1 MKQWRGRIV
10 LGAIAAL
17 VIVFLVMLFRPQVPS
32 DRIPDY
38 QISSQLPAN
47 QVDYYPLQQNLDGAY
62 YRPLGEWL
70 GRLILPTVAE
80 TKATPGDWVW
90 LELYQAPSIQQGL
103 VGQKLRL
110 TWQSNADL
118 EKYLRLVTTDVNFTP
133 AALNSERRG
142 NLLPDRLNGRSQVGP
157 LQSLAGARP
166 VDDVLVRFPRAQVN
180 IPAGNRAE
188 IKLPTMPEMVTGRYQ
203 ALVKII
209 GPDPKADPST
219 VPKDCPGSQP
229 CATDL
234 MLVQHYNAIS
244 KQFDGPQETI
254 RIPQQPRLNG
264 DRFMS
269 TPRDL
274 ATVAVGRA
282 GWYIYGAQGQDG
294 LFTVQSLQPRSLVQL
309 QPDEQIFRLG
319 PGRDYISQQ
328 NWHHTPARKGTAQKV
343 LLDPRSDSPEVALGQ
358 WQEGDRLL
366 GMHLFGG
373 IGGKLGEKTML
384 GTVTGHFAF
393 SLPKIVRDPFTDEL
407 QWEIPYYQVYA
418 HNPQGIIAG
427 SQTWEN
433 YAGNLQRGWVQSRP
447 FADVMVKLDL
457 LQDYNF
463 GEVVLSPLDELQKQ
477 LQIMMARY
485 RTGDGTGYAGV
496 SPAAS
501 CVQDSNQ
508 ALYLAIV
515 GLQQKVENSPEI
527 LSWLDQ
533 HPSSPE
539 SQRFQR
545 LKQLGDRLLAMLKP
559 RGVTREDWQNNA
571 ATLAGLDPDNPTNQ
585 YDFIQDNTLVNAL
598 LSWQSM
604 LPRVNQDIL
613 NQIFLEQG
621 AQLWF
626 MRPNQVGG
634 AMPEILPL
642 APTSIFGDVPVF
654 SALARRTLGAIV
666 LLPKPQDWQF
676 FGIAV
681 VVYGAIA
688 IPLGMKFGLLQW
700 QWWEQSLGGSVKS
713 ILALFFLPALGEE
726 LVFRVMLLP
735 YPTEL
740 NLFWPTLGAM
750 ALSLVLFLI
759 YHPLNAL
766 LFYPRGRNL
775 FFQPIFLALT
785 GLLGIVTTALY
796 WYSGSLW
803 LITIFHWLVVT
814 VWLMALGG
822 YGKLAHQEAKR

>member
-1 MKQWRGRIV
+1 MKQWRWRMV
-10 LGAIAAL
+10 LVAIAAL
-17 VIVFLVMLFRPQVPS
+17 VVISLATLFQPQETS
-32 DRIPDY
+32 GRIPDY

-47 QVDYYPLQQNLDGAY
+47 QVDYYPLQQNLDEAY

-70 GRLILPTVAE
+70 GRLILPTVEE
-80 TKATPGDWVW
+80 TKARTGDWVW

-118 EKYLRLVTTDVNFTP
+118 DRYLKLVTTDVNFTP
-133 AALNSERRG
+133 AALKSEQAG
-142 NLLPDRLNGRSQVGP
+142 NLLPNRLNGRSQVGP

-166 VDDVLVRFPRAQVN
+166 VDDVLVRFVQAQVN
-180 IPAGNRAE
+180 VPVGNQAE
-188 IKLPTMPEMVTGRYQ
+188 IKLATMPEMVTGRYQ

-209 GPDPKADPST
+209 GPAPNAPANAI
-219 VPKDCPGSQP
+219 PQDCPGTKP
-229 CATDL
+229 CPADL
-234 MLVQHYNAIS
+234 MLVQHYNPGS
-244 KQFDGPQETI
+244 KEFDGPQETI
-254 RIPQQPRLNG
+254 RIPQQPHLNG

-274 ATVAVGRA
+274 ASSPVGQA
-282 GWYIYGAQGQDG
+282 GWYVYGAQGKDG
-294 LFTVQSLQPRSLVQL
+294 IFTVQSLNPRSLVQL

-319 PGRDYISQQ
+319 PGRDYISHKNWQ
-328 NWHHTPARKGTAQKV
+328 NTPARKGTVQKV
-343 LLDPRSDSPEVALGQ
+343 LVDPRSDSPAVALGQ

-373 IGGKLGEKTML
+373 IGGALGEKIML
-384 GTVTGHFAF
+384 GTVTGHFSF
-393 SLPKIVRDPFTDEL
+393 SLPKVIRDPFTEEL

-433 YAGNLQRGWVQSRP
+433 YAGNLQRGWIQSRP
-447 FADVMVKLDL
+447 FADVVVKLDVL
-457 LQDYNF
+457 EDYNF
-463 GEVVLSPLDELQKQ
+463 GGSVLSPLDELQKQ

-515 GLQQKVENSPEI
+515 GLQQKVQNSPEI
-527 LSWLDQ
+527 ITWLAQ
-533 HPSSPE
+533 HGNSPE
-539 SQRFQR
+539 NQRFQR
-545 LKQLGDRLLAMLKP
+545 LQQLGDRLLTMLKP
-559 RGVTREDWQNNA
+559 RGITREDWQNNA

-585 YDFIQDNTLVNAL
+585 YDFIQENTLANAL

-604 LPRVNQDIL
+604 LPRLNQDIL

-634 AMPEILPL
+634 SMPEILPL
-642 APTSIFGDVPVF
+642 APTGIFGDVPVL
-654 SALARRTLGAIV
+654 SALARRILAAIV
-666 LLPKPQDWQF
+666 FLPRPQDWQF

-688 IPLGMKFGLLQW
+688 MTLGFKFGLLQW
-700 QWWEQSLGGSVKS
+700 QWWGQSLGGSMKS
-713 ILALFFLPALGEE
+713 ILDLFFLPALGEE

-750 ALSLVLFLI
+750 LLSLVLFLL

-766 LFYPRGRNL
+766 LFYPRGRNV
-775 FFQPIFLALT
+775 FFQPIFLGLT
-785 GLLGIVTTALY
+785 GLLAVATTAIY
-796 WYSGSLW
+796 WHSGSLW
-803 LITIFHWLVVT
+803 LIAIFHWLVVVT
-814 VWLMALGG
+814 WLMLLGG
-822 YGKLAHQEAKR
+822 YGKLAHQKAKR